1 MKEYA
6 EGYDPNAEEKPQV
19 DESVQ
24 LIREVSASKEFVSKH
39 STKTGRRGVDS
50 IYRIVLCYG
59 LIVVGVA
66 MIILAAV
73 SKNEEYSSLYV
84 GGILFAALGIVLEFL
99 SRNIK
104 KD

>member
-6 EGYDPNAEEKPQV
+6 EGYDPNAEEKLQV

-59 LIVVGVA
+59 LIVVGVT

>member
-99 SRNIK
+99 SSNIK

>member
-6 EGYDPNAEEKPQV
+6 EGYDPNAEEKLQV